1 MPTGVLTFLWASL
14 NENLFYYIRRTN
26 CTCLKKQLLIP
37 LLLVFAFARGQS
49 LRTPVGFLYTGL
61 TAYSRQFPDAFS
73 FSANQASL
81 AAAKEF
87 SAGVYSEQR
96 FLLKALRVHAAAFVL
111 PTASGNFGLRGQ
123 YAGEAAYNETS
134 LGFAYAKN
142 LGRKMAVGVQF
153 NYVGLKTAGY
163 GAASTFNFDAGA
175 IVHLS
180 SQLNAGLHVHNP
192 VAKRFG
198 KEGTE
203 KLPFMYSA
211 GLGYDV
217 SPQVFIGVEA
227 EKVEGQ
233 ALGINGGVHY
243 KLAEKLVARAGLR
256 SATATYCFGF
266 GVQLRWVRLDAT
278 AAFHP
283 YLGVSPGLLLLYSS
297 KE

>member
-1 MPTGVLTFLWASL
+1 M
-14 NENLFYYIRRTN
+14 
-26 CTCLKKQLLIP
+26 KKQLLIP
-37 LLLVFAFARGQS
+37 LLLFFTFARGQT
-49 LRTPVGFLYTGL
+49 LRTPVSFLYTGL
-61 TAYSRQFPDAFS
+61 TAYSSQFPDAFS

-81 AAAKEF
+81 AGAKVF

-96 FLLKALRVHAAAFVL
+96 FLLKALRVHAASFVL
-111 PTASGNFGLRGQ
+111 PTASGNFGLRVD
-123 YAGEAAYNETS
+123 YAGEAGYNESS

-142 LGRKMAVGVQF
+142 LGSKMAIGVQF

-175 IVHLS
+175 MVHLS
-180 SQLNAGLHVHNP
+180 PQLNAGIHVYNP
-192 VAKRFG
+192 LGQRFG
-198 KEGTE
+198 KDGTE
-203 KLPFMYSA
+203 KLPFVYNA

-217 SPQVFIGVEA
+217 SPQVFIGIEA

-243 KLAEKLVARAGLR
+243 KLAEKLTARAGVR

-266 GVQLRWVRLDAT
+266 GVQLRWFRLDAT